1 MDGAVRKAE
10 DVLNQA
16 MSEQIEACQARHDA
30 RTADARADIHRLVN
44 KFSLA
49 ADKKV
54 MRLHDRR
61 TWFSNF
67 VMTFSGS

>member
-49 ADKKV
+49 ADEKV
-54 MRLHDRR
+54 MRRR
-61 TWFSNF
+61 APRQEN
-67 VMTFSGS
+67 VV